1 MVRWSHSSSHFD
13 YTGHLEG
20 KNNPKRGS
28 FNSLSKVI
36 WGCFGLALLRLV
48 IGPENSCYSL
58 NQSDAKRKPIMT
70 WLPAFSRAQG
80 SLVVFALNS
89 HWLLTIISFLL
100 IGCCHYFGLSF
111 TTLNWKALY
120 GVKTALTLVY
130 RCVMVLYVRAIETI
144 VIGAVD

>member
-70 WLPAFSRAQG
+70 WLPAFSRAWQLG
-80 SLVVFALNS
+80 CFCIEFSLALNDNFFPS
-89 HWLLTIISFLL
+89 HWLLSLFWFEFYDTQLKSALWGKNRTYL
-100 IGCCHYFGLSF
+100 DLS
-111 TTLNWKALY
+111 LCY
-120 GVKTALTLVY
+120 GF
-130 RCVMVLYVRAIETI
+130 VRESY
-144 VIGAVD
+144 